1 MGAYPDKT
9 LSLMGERPGLPGFPA
24 LQVVACAWACLY
36 GPMRLPLV
44 RTRSRAIAGVCAG
57 LARHLNL
64 PVVWVRAAMV
74 VLTLFGGAGAMLY
87 AWLWLLVP
95 SEDDVDRAADRNF
108 NPRNVAENFA
118 RNVAPWL
125 RTRPADPG
133 QAPPTPFGPG
143 TFDPESGA
151 TSGRPGR
158 PAAPGSVP
166 PPGASDAPAPAGT
179 DGRPWRQWKMGLP
192 EIAVGVVLLGIA
204 VAILLEM
211 VGVHINWQTWLPA
224 IAIVT
229 GVGLTWIQLDTG
241 SPGRRAGARGS
252 SGALRLIAGIAL
264 VVIGI
269 LILITGAVDQVL
281 IGQTLLATFAIL
293 CGLAVVLAPWVVKY
307 WRELGAERAARAR
320 ESERADIAAHLHD
333 SVLQTL
339 ALIQNRADSPA
350 DVRRLARAQERELRA
365 WISSDQPDPGGSI
378 AERLRGIVA
387 EIEDGYG
394 RKIEIVTV
402 GDTEHSDRLEPLLA
416 ATREAIQNAAKHATG
431 TISVYL
437 EVGAGACEVF
447 VRDRGPGFDPDQV
460 PEDRHGVRDSIL
472 GRMTRHGG
480 TATLRNTGQGT
491 EVALRM
497 PLPDLPKEHV

>member
-1 MGAYPDKT
+1 
-9 LSLMGERPGLPGFPA
+9 
-24 LQVVACAWACLY
+24 
-36 GPMRLPLV
+36 MRLPLV

-64 PVVWVRAAMV
+64 PVMWVRVAMIA
-74 VLTLFGGAGAMLY
+74 LTFFGGAGALLY

-95 SEDDVDRAADRNF
+95 SEDEVERTADRDF

-125 RTRPADPG
+125 RTRPADPAHPTG
-133 QAPPTPFGPG
+133 TDRPNPFTPPRSMGPADPGHAPRSEP
-143 TFDPESGA
+143 SSA
-151 TSGRPGR
+151 TKP
-158 PAAPGSVP
+158 V
-166 PPGASDAPAPAGT
+166 GT

-211 VGVHINWQTWLPA
+211 LGVHINWQTWLPA
-224 IAIVT
+224 IAIIT

-241 SPGRRAGARGS
+241 TLGRTAGGRVS

-293 CGLAVVLAPWVVKY
+293 CGLAVVLAPWGVKY

-365 WISSDQPDPGGSI
+365 WISSDRPDPGGSI
-378 AERLRGIVA
+378 AERLRGIAA

-394 RKIEIVTV
+394 RTIEIVTV
-402 GDTEHSDRLEPLLA
+402 GDTDHSERLEPLLA

-497 PLPDLPKEHV
+497 PLPDTPKEQV

>member
-1 MGAYPDKT
+1 
-9 LSLMGERPGLPGFPA
+9 
-24 LQVVACAWACLY
+24 
-36 GPMRLPLV
+36 MRLPLV

-64 PVVWVRAAMV
+64 PTAWVRLGIII
-74 VLTLFGGAGAMLY
+74 LTLFGGAGAILY
-87 AWLWLLVP
+87 AWLWLFVP
-95 SEDDVDRAADRNF
+95 SEDDVERANVRDF

-125 RTRPADPG
+125 RTRPTDG
-133 QAPPTPFGPG
+133 
-143 TFDPESGA
+143 SGIA
-151 TSGRPGR
+151 RPGAAQTGAAQTGAAR
-158 PAAPGSVP
+158 PAAARPAPRGAVPTPGTP
-166 PPGASDAPAPAGT
+166 APGAPGQRPEPGNENSH
-179 DGRPWRQWKMGLP
+179 GRPWRQWRMGLP

-204 VAILLEM
+204 TAILLEM
-211 VGVHINWQTWLPA
+211 IGVKINWQLWLPA
-224 IAIVT
+224 VAIAT
-229 GVGLTWIQLDTG
+229 GVGLTWLQLDSSG
-241 SPGRRAGARGS
+241 PGRDGRAS

-269 LILITGAVDQVL
+269 LILVTGAIDQEL

-293 CGLAVVLAPWVVKY
+293 IGLAVVLAPWVVKY

-339 ALIQNRADSPA
+339 ALIQNRADSAA

-365 WISSDQPDPGGSI
+365 WISSDQPDPGGTA
-378 AERLRGIVA
+378 AERLRGIAA

-394 RKIEIVTV
+394 RTIEIVTV
-402 GDTEHSDRLEPLLA
+402 GDTAHSDTLEPLLA
-416 ATREAIQNAAKHATG
+416 ATREALQNAAKHATG

-437 EVGAGACEVF
+437 EVGRGACEVF
-447 VRDRGPGFDPDQV
+447 VRDRGTGFDPEQI
-460 PEDRHGVRDSIL
+460 PADRHGVRDSIL

-480 TATLRNTGQGT
+480 TASLRNTGHGT

-497 PLPDLPKEHV
+497 PLPDTAKDNT